1 MLADVIMNVLAL
13 ALAAFLIGGGV
24 WALRTDTPIVL
35 KGSRW
40 AWRTQQEAVSFCLTF
55 GGAMLT
61 GALVDI
67 ARTAGWIGPSI
78 ALLLLGL
85 PVTLLLVAF
94 MAFRPRRR
102 VTVQ

>member
-1 MLADVIMNVLAL
+1 MNVLAL

-24 WALRTDTPIVL
+24 WALVTDTPIVM
-35 KGSRW
+35 KGSRSD
-40 AWRTQQEAVSFCLTF
+40 WRTQQEAISFCLTS
-55 GGAMLT
+55 GGAILT

-67 ARTAGWIGPSI
+67 ARTAGWIGPGI

-94 MAFRPRRR
+94 IAFRPRRR
-102 VTVQ
+102 VTAQ